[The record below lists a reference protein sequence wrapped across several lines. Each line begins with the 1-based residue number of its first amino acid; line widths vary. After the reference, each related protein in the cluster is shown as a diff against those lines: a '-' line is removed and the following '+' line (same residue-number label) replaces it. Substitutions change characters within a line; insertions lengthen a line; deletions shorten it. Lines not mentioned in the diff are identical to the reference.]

1 MRPTLTDIAAAARV
15 SPATVDRVLH
25 GRAGVAART
34 RAVVLHTAR
43 RLGYIAD
50 LPDTPAPRVFHLV
63 LPQTRNA
70 YFREVIGHARALTPA
85 HVTLDIVRAPALDPA
100 AFARVLRDLGP
111 SDGIA
116 VLALGHPQVAEA
128 IAARVEGGTPVVTLA
143 TDIPE
148 APRAGFIGLDNI
160 RAGRLAG
167 YTLARFLGPSPR
179 GRVALIAGH
188 LGFRGHMEREMGFRA
203 VLAQDFPDL
212 DLLALRESREDRGR
226 ARAETL
232 SLLATHPDLVGIYNA
247 GGGTVGIGA
256 ALAKAGRRDIV
267 FVAHEA
273 TGENR
278 ALLLDGTLDAVIDQ
292 SARDEMQEV
301 FATLIAAARGQAHVP
316 SPLRPMLIT
325 RENLP

>member
-1 MRPTLTDIAAAARV
+1 MRPTLADIAAAARV

-25 GRAGVAART
+25 GRPGVAGRT
-34 RAVVLHTAR
+34 RAMVLQAAR
-43 RLGYIAD
+43 GLGYLAD
-50 LPDTPAPRVFHLV
+50 LPEAPAPLVFHLI
-63 LPQTRNA
+63 LPQTQNA

-85 HVTLDIVRAPALDPA
+85 HVTLEVLRAPALDPA

-116 VLALGHPQVAEA
+116 VLALGHPAVAEA
-128 IAARVEGGTPVVTLA
+128 IRVRVEGGTPVVTLA

-148 APRAGFIGLDNI
+148 APRAGFIGLDNM

-167 YTLARFLGPSPR
+167 YTLARFLGPAPR

-203 VLAQDFPDL
+203 VLGQEFPGL
-212 DLLALRESREDRGR
+212 SLLALRETREDRGR

-232 SLLATHPDLVGIYNA
+232 SLLAVHPDLVGIYNA
-247 GGGTVGIGA
+247 GGGTVGIAA
-256 ALAKAGRRDIV
+256 ALAEAGRRDIT

-278 ALLLDGTLDAVIDQ
+278 VLLLDGTLDAVIDQ
-292 SARDEMQEV
+292 SAREEMTEV
-301 FATLIAAARGQAHVP
+301 FATLMAAARGRAHVP
-316 SPLRPMLIT
+316 GPLRPQLIT

>member
-1 MRPTLTDIAAAARV
+1 MRPTLTDIACAARV

-34 RAVVLHTAR
+34 RALVLQEAR
-43 RLGYIAD
+43 RLGYLVD
-50 LPDTPAPRVFHLV
+50 LPDAPAPRVFHLI
-63 LPQTRNA
+63 LPQTQNA

-85 HVTLDIVRAPALDPA
+85 HVTLDILRAPALDPL
-100 AFARVLRDLGP
+100 AFARVIRDLGP

-116 VLALGHPQVAEA
+116 LLALGHPAVAEA
-128 IAARVEGGTPVVTLA
+128 IRARVEGGTPVVTLA

-148 APRAGFIGLDNI
+148 APRTGFIGLDNL

-167 YTLARFLGPSPR
+167 YTLARFLGPAPV

-203 VLAQDFPDL
+203 VLGPEFPGVS
-212 DLLALRESREDRGR
+212 LLALRETREDRGR
-226 ARAETL
+226 ARTETL
-232 SLLATHPDLVGIYNA
+232 SLLAAHPDLVGIYNA

-256 ALAKAGRRDIV
+256 ALAEAGRRDIV

-273 TGENR
+273 TAENR
-278 ALLLDGTLDAVIDQ
+278 AMLLDGTLDAVIDQ
-292 SARDEMQEV
+292 SAREEMQEV
-301 FATLIAAARGQAHVP
+301 FATLMAASRGESHVP
-316 SPLRPMLIT
+316 APLRPLLIT